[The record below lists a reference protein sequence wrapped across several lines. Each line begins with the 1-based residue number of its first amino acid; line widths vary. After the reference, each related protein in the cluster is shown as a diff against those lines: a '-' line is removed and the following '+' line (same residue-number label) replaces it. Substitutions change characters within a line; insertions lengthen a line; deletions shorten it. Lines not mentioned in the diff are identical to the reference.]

1 MSKNNSQA
9 DSPVS
14 TLKNE
19 AARKRWE
26 LFHLAIAHA
35 KSSNLM
41 AMQEGDTAAAK
52 SERAGPLLSIAQ

>member
-1 MSKNNSQA
+1 MSKNNTQA

-26 LFHLAIAHA
+26 LFHLAIAQA
-35 KSSNLM
+35 KKSNLM
-41 AMQEGDTAAAK
+41 AMQEADTSSADAESA
-52 SERAGPLLSIAQ
+52 RPLLSIAQ